1 MFKYRAELTKGEE
14 IRYISHL
21 DYAGLIEKAIRR
33 AKLPAA
39 YSEGFNPHMKIAFA
53 SALAVGVTS
62 DAEYMDFELTKQ
74 LCQPEVFDKLKR
86 NLPLGVK
93 VLKIKPI
100 REFKN
105 RKKHKALMAEVDL
118 AEYDI
123 IAPLMG
129 EWDTAVQ
136 AVAALNDAETAM
148 FHRITPKKTRDIDV
162 KQYLA
167 KPVKIAMQGDKLK
180 ISMDIIITPTGS
192 IKPQE
197 ILELMVTEY
206 KLPTDVMESLINRTA
221 LKGSGKALIDLA

>member
-39 YSEGFNPHMKIAFA
+39 YSEGFNPHIKMAFA

-74 LCQPEVFDKLKR
+74 LCQPEVFDKLK
-86 NLPLGVK
+86 NSLPPGVK
-93 VLKIKPI
+93 LLKVKPV

-105 RKKHKALMAEVDL
+105 QKKHKALMAEVDL
-118 AEYDI
+118 AEYDVI
-123 IAPLMG
+123 VPLTDDWEQAQKAIADFNG
-129 EWDTAVQ
+129 AD
-136 AVAALNDAETAM
+136 ETV
-148 FHRITPKKTRDIDV
+148 FHRVTPKKTKDIEV

-167 KPVKIAMQGDKLK
+167 DDIKLAMSGDKLK
-180 ISMDIIITPTGS
+180 ISMNIIITPTGS

-197 ILELMVTEY
+197 ILQHLIEGFG
-206 KLPTDVMESLINRTA
+206 LPAEVMEGLINRRA
-221 LKGSGKALIDLA
+221 LKGSGKALIDLV

>member
-14 IRYISHL
+14 VRYISHL

-74 LCQPEVFDKLKR
+74 LCQPEVFDKLK
-86 NLPLGVK
+86 NSLPPGVK
-93 VLKIKPI
+93 LLKVKPV

-105 RKKHKALMAEVDL
+105 QKKHKALMAEVDL
-118 AEYDI
+118 AEYELLV
-123 IAPLMG
+123 PLQG
-129 EWDTAVQ
+129 DWEQAQKAISDFNAVEE
-136 AVAALNDAETAM
+136 AV
-148 FHRITPKKTRDIDV
+148 FHRVTPKKTKDIEV
-162 KQYLA
+162 KQYLNA
-167 KPVKIAMQGDKLK
+167 PVKLAMSGDGLK
-180 ISMDIIITPTGS
+180 ISMDIIITQSGS

-197 ILELMVTEY
+197 ILSLLADEY
-206 KLPTDVMESLINRTA
+206 ALPVQVAEALINRTA
-221 LKGSGKALIDLA
+221 LKGEGKPLIDLV

>member
-74 LCQPEVFDKLKR
+74 LCQPEVFDKLKS
-86 NLPLGVK
+86 NLPPGVK
-93 VLKIKPI
+93 LLKIKPI

-105 RKKHKALMAEVDL
+105 KKKHKALMAEVDL
-118 AEYDI
+118 AEYEI
-123 IAPLMG
+123 IAPLQG
-129 EWDTAVQ
+129 EWDEAVK
-136 AVAALNDAETAM
+136 AVAALNDAEVAM
-148 FHRITPKKTRDIDV
+148 YHRVTPKKTRDIDV
-162 KQYLA
+162 KQYLSR
-167 KPVKIAMQGDKLK
+167 PIKIAMQGDKLK
-180 ISMDIIITPTGS
+180 LSMDIIITQTGS

-197 ILELMVTEY
+197 ILDLLVTEY
-206 KLPTDVMESLINRTA
+206 GLPTQVMEGLINRKA